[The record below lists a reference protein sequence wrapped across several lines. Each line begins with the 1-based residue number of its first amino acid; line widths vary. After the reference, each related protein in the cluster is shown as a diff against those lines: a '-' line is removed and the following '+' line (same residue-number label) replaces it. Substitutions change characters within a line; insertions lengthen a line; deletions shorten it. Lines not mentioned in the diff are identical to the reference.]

1 MFSGNSQGLKFVIR
15 DEQQQKQGI
24 SFAKLIIAVSISLFS
39 SPSCNS
45 IQSPFGSEIWHSD
58 SPKASK
64 ALEQSAIV
72 AILFRRPKGT
82 GYSNRSSRLEVDGH
96 HPIYEVI
103 PTDENEVA
111 TTRKTEA
118 QNGTMIKFQHDQNR
132 PLAAANPPS
141 SGAIEEQASY
151 YTSLDNGATGYKR
164 VELRTENGN
173 EVADLYLERI
183 YEKPSSHNFY
193 CPNCQACI
201 TKVIIRDREWV
212 NNTVSA
218 PVPTQVDKFRC
229 TSCLSFLTPI
239 GTWLFPR
246 LVSSDPEEEVS
257 SGSGNNIE
265 SLGIRAEI
273 QVDRAPVPAQSVDY
287 AVTDKNEDDHAAAQA
302 HPSLKAT
309 SEEGMIAQ
317 EEALASKKVVPDP
330 SVGNGVA
337 DQTRDIHAVSNSKPT
352 HPSLNTTVAEQE
364 VVPVNGVE
372 SKQGNTI
379 ESIIVG
385 RPEPLLESAE
395 TVYDQ
400 GIQADSINKT
410 QVPYQLVE
418 FDMGTNDNSLETKV
432 DSTVGSSILDGAKDT
447 KKGMTVENIVVG
459 ISYTSHESNGSVQE
473 DNQTST
479 ANKVLV
485 QNQSNGFAVLSESET
500 DTNVNSTPGLTSL
513 EAMTAETVTDTFDEK
528 KGIDVENVVVGIPY
542 SLESK
547 GGLLDRFRLPALFN
561 KAPVP
566 DQSAAVAKTEIP
578 KTPEPVGAT
587 VPDSSPVSPSLGAP
601 TAAERVTDSAVGSR
615 EVEAGPV
622 AISIDDSRDEH
633 VEPEPSRYNRW
644 EIVKS
649 IVYGG
654 LAESITSLGIV
665 ASAASANTATGNIVI
680 LALANLISGLFILG
694 HNLTGLKSEQ
704 FRRTSNE
711 TDDVEHVDRYE
722 VILGNRENYILHFT
736 LAIFS
741 FVLFG
746 LVPPLIY
753 GFSFTKSN
761 DKDLKLAAVAGA
773 SLLCI
778 ILLALGKAY
787 IQRPNRW
794 DVYFKMVAS
803 YVIIAAGAGGFSY
816 LGGDL
821 LDKVI
826 KKYGWFEE
834 NPAFNLISLPL
845 PEMSLAKPAWG
856 SS

>member
-1 MFSGNSQGLKFVIR
+1 MIISTVVSVTNHNQCDKQTSSAFMNR
-15 DEQQQKQGI
+15 DRQ
-24 SFAKLIIAVSISLFS
+24 IIPNL
-39 SPSCNS
+39 
-45 IQSPFGSEIWHSD
+45 GS
-58 SPKASK
+58 
-64 ALEQSAIV
+64 
-72 AILFRRPKGT
+72 
-82 GYSNRSSRLEVDGH
+82 GYSNGSSRLEIDGH

-103 PTDENEVA
+103 PTEV
-111 TTRKTEA
+111 TTRKTDA
-118 QNGTMIKFQHDQNR
+118 QNGSTIKFQRDQSR

-141 SGAIEEQASY
+141 NGAIEEQASY
-151 YTSLDNGATGYKR
+151 YTSLDNGTTGYKR
-164 VELRTENGN
+164 VELRTENGI

-212 NNTVSA
+212 DNTVSA

-246 LVSSDPEEEVS
+246 LASPDPEEEVP
-257 SGSGNNIE
+257 SGPGNDVEN
-265 SLGIRAEI
+265 LGIREES

-309 SEEGMIAQ
+309 SEEGIIVR
-317 EEALASKKVVPDP
+317 EETLASNKGKGNNVENIEFRERDILQVQETRDSQKSQVERAPVPDQSVNYAVADKNEVVPDP
-330 SVGNGVA
+330 SVGNAVA

-352 HPSLNTTVAEQE
+352 HPSLNMKVAEEGAVQDK
-364 VVPVNGVE
+364 GVK
-372 SKQGNTI
+372 SIQGNKI

-385 RPEPLLESAE
+385 RPDPLLESAE
-395 TVYDQ
+395 TIYDQ
-400 GIQADSINKT
+400 EIQADSINKT
-410 QVPYQLVE
+410 LVPDQLDE
-418 FDMGTNDNSLETKV
+418 FDMWTNDNSLENKV
-432 DSTVGSSILDGAKDT
+432 DSTEYSSILDGAKEDT
-447 KKGMTVENIVVG
+447 KKGITVENIVVG
-459 ISYTSHESNGSVQE
+459 IPYTSHELNGSMQDV

-479 ANKVLV
+479 VNKVDV
-485 QNQSNGFAVLSESET
+485 QNQSNGFSVLSESET
-500 DTNVNSTPGLTSL
+500 DAKVNLTRGHTSL
-513 EAMTAETVTDTFDEK
+513 EAMMAETVTDTSDEK
-528 KGIDVENVVVGIPY
+528 RGINVENVVVGIPY
-542 SLESK
+542 PSLESK
-547 GGLLDRFRLPALFN
+547 GRLLDRFCLPALLN

-566 DQSAAVAKTEIP
+566 DQSAAVAETDIR
-578 KTPEPVGAT
+578 KTPETVEAT
-587 VPDSSPVSPSLGAP
+587 VPDSSPVSSSLAAP

-622 AISIDDSRDEH
+622 TISIGESLDEQ
-633 VEPEPSRYNRW
+633 VQPEPSRYNRW

-665 ASAASANTATGNIVI
+665 ASAASANTETGNIVV
-680 LALANLISGLFILG
+680 LALANLISGFFILG

-704 FRRTSNE
+704 FRTSNE
-711 TDDVEHVDRYE
+711 TDYERIDRYE
-722 VILGNRENYILHFT
+722 VVLGNRENYILHFT

-746 LVPPLIY
+746 LVPPLVY

-773 SLLCI
+773 SLLCV
-778 ILLALGKAY
+778 ILLAFGKAY

-794 DVYFKMVAS
+794 DVYVKIVAS
-803 YVIIAAGAGGFSY
+803 YIVIAAGAGGFSY
-816 LGGDL
+816 LAGDL
-821 LDKVI
+821 IDKLI

-834 NPAFNLISLPL
+834 NPAFNLSLPL